1 MVLNPYFRVLV
12 TGSIGLLA
20 CGAAL
25 HAAARLSLDQTVIT
39 LSVAQGSNAP
49 TQTINAQNI
58 GTGSLN
64 LSVSSSVPWLVP
76 TLGTSGPCGITG
88 ICTPVQIAVQ
98 SSSLAN
104 GMYTGTVTI
113 TDPNAVDA
121 PQFVTITV
129 NVGGAIPNSYTFYL
143 APGTSTTSTFT
154 AASIINASVSN
165 AQWLSVAVNGS
176 GSFAFNVPY
185 IVTATAASGMTP
197 MDYNGTLTIS
207 GSKFAPDNK
216 QVPLL
221 LHVTTSPILQAAPA
235 SLNIKIAQG
244 ANKQTSTNGSLP
256 YISTSNS
263 GMGTLTLSAPTASTS
278 SGGNWLSVAPV
289 SNFPSL
295 IAVTAD
301 PTGLSPGVYQGTVTV
316 ASNAANASV
325 PVPVQLT
332 VEAQNPPVAFPG
344 GVVNNGTFVGNQ
356 PLALGDI
363 TAVFGD
369 QFTYGD
375 PASASSLPLG
385 TTLGNTQV
393 LVNGTAAPVY
403 YVSPGQINFQ
413 IPFEAATGDGT
424 IQVMRNGT
432 TGNTIYVN
440 IASIEPSFLLLS
452 GGPYVIMTTP
462 AGALTGIS
470 GAPVHA
476 NDVVVIYVI
485 GLGPTSP
492 TVPSGTASPSSP
504 LANAAA
510 TQVCFGEHAAV
521 TKPPVCVSAQF
532 AGLSPGFVGLYQI
545 NVAIPSGLPTGNV
558 PIYYT
563 IGGQSS
569 DSEMIAVQ

>member
-1 MVLNPYFRVLV
+1 MVLNLISRAFVV
-12 TGSIGLLA
+12 GSVSLLA
-20 CGAAL
+20 FGSAL
-25 HAAARLSLDQTVIT
+25 NAAARLSLDQTAFT
-39 LSVAQGSNAP
+39 LSVAQGSNGP
-49 TQTINAQNI
+49 TQTVNAQNI
-58 GTGSLN
+58 GTGSLK
-64 LSVSSSVPWLVP
+64 LTVSSSVPWLVP
-76 TLGTSGPCGITG
+76 TLGSAQQCGITG
-88 ICTPVQIAVQ
+88 QCTMVQIAVQ

-121 PQFVTITV
+121 PQFVTVTL
-129 NVGGAIPNSYTFYL
+129 NVGGTVPNSLEFYL
-143 APGTSTTSTFT
+143 APGSSTSTTFTTGST
-154 AASIINASVSN
+154 INSSVNN
-165 AQWLSVAVNGS
+165 APWLSIAVNGS
-176 GSFAFNVPY
+176 GSFSFNVPY
-185 IVTATAASGMTP
+185 VVTATASSGMTP

-216 QVPLL
+216 QIPLL

-256 YISTSNS
+256 YISTANL
-263 GMGTLTLSAPTASTS
+263 GQGTLTISSVSATTSSGSWLSTS
-278 SGGNWLSVAPV
+278 SV
-289 SNFPSL
+289 SGFPSL
-295 IAVTAD
+295 VAVTAD
-301 PTGLSPGVYQGTVTV
+301 PTGLSPGVYQGTVTI
-316 ASNAANASV
+316 ASNAANSSV
-325 PVPVQLT
+325 AVPVQLT
-332 VEAQNPPVAFPG
+332 VESQGAPVAFPG

-393 LVNGTAAPVY
+393 MVNGTAAPVY

-413 IPFEAATGDGT
+413 IPFEASTGDGT
-424 IQVMRNGT
+424 IQVVRNGT
-432 TGNTIYVN
+432 AGNTISVN
-440 IASIEPSFLLLS
+440 IANAAPSFLLLN

-462 AGALTGIS
+462 QGALTGIA

-476 NDVVVIYVI
+476 NDVVVIYTI

-492 TVPSGTASPSSP
+492 AVPSGTASPNP
-504 LANAAA
+504 PAVVGQ

-521 TKPPVCVSAQF
+521 TKPPVCQAAQF
-532 AGLSPGFVGLYQI
+532 SGLTPGFVGLYQI

-563 IGGQSS
+563 VAGQAS
-569 DSEMIAVQ
+569 DQETIAVQ